1 MAPAPDGRRRFFPR
15 RSRALTLELCAAAL
29 SLVAFVA
36 WTWLVVSGRTAWL
49 DAHLAAPRIALR
61 SVRGQLAEAFSLLA
75 HPLVVL
81 AALGLVAVFSFTRR
95 MRRLAIAL
103 GAAACGIPVVLGL
116 SAWLHV
122 ERPHTIFADSVSNL
136 GGAYPSSH
144 VAAVTIGAWGTVT
157 LARAH
162 RRAGTSVLASA
173 LLASG
178 AALVTALAQ
187 WSTGLAHVSDI
198 VGGGLFGVAVANLA
212 LLAGGVRPI
221 LVDWARM
228 GLPTESVDA
237 HAAIILNPTKFDD
250 LSLLRRR
257 VEATVLR
264 RGWNPTTWLET
275 STDDPGHGAARR
287 ALADGAD
294 LVLVAGGDGTVR
306 AVSTELA
313 GTGVPMALLPSGTGN
328 LLARNLGVPLDVDAA
343 LELAFRGRTR
353 HVDAVSITWLD
364 EEEAEHSGRFVVMA
378 GLGLDAQIM
387 EDTNADL
394 KKVIRAG
401 AYAVAAVQNAVPDPF
416 PVTVTRDE
424 GDGEERSAVM
434 VLMGNVGTI
443 APGMTIFPEA
453 RPDDGL
459 LDLMIASP
467 GRVTD
472 WARLGT
478 QILTGRDSEGFRT
491 TSGARVL
498 IETDEPVP
506 FEVDGDTLGSA
517 RRVEAV
523 VEPRALTVVVPR

>member
-1 MAPAPDGRRRFFPR
+1 MAPRPDGRRHSFLR
-15 RSRALTLELCAAAL
+15 RSHVLTLELCAAAL
-29 SLVAFVA
+29 SLLAFAA
-36 WTWLVVSGRTAWL
+36 WTWLVLSGRTAWL

-61 SVRGQLAEAFSLLA
+61 SVRGQLAEALSLLA

-81 AALGLVAVFSFTRR
+81 ASLALVAVFSYTRR
-95 MRRLAIAL
+95 MRRLAIAM
-103 GAAACGIPVVLGL
+103 GVAACGIPVVLGL

-144 VAAVTIGAWGTVT
+144 VAAVTIGAWGAVT

-173 LLASG
+173 LAASG
-178 AALVTALAQ
+178 VALVTAVAQ

-221 LVDWARM
+221 LLDWARM
-228 GLPTESVDA
+228 GLPASSVEA

-257 VEATVLR
+257 VEDTVLR

-275 STDDPGHGAARR
+275 SADDPGYGAARR

-306 AVSTELA
+306 AVSAELA

-328 LLARNLGVPLDVDAA
+328 LLARNLGIPLDVDAA
-343 LELAFRGRTR
+343 LELALRGRTR
-353 HVDAVSITWLD
+353 QVDVVAITWCD
-364 EEEAEHSGRFVVMA
+364 EEEAEHSERFVVMA

-387 EDTNADL
+387 EATNADL

-416 PVTVTRDE
+416 PVTVCLDE
-424 GDGEERSAVM
+424 GESEEHSAVM

-443 APGMTIFPEA
+443 APGMTIFPDA

-467 GRVTD
+467 GRVAD

-523 VEPRALTVVVPR
+523 VEPGALTVVVPR